1 MRSKAPNIDAAM
13 AKKNR
18 ASGTTTHGLA
28 RKVPKA
34 LPSNAKVVPRV
45 PNMTAMPAT

>member
-1 MRSKAPNIDAAM
+1 MEAAM
-13 AKKNR
+13 AKKNK
-18 ASGTTTHGLA
+18 ASGTTTKGLA

-34 LPSNAKVVPRV
+34 LPSRAKVVPRV